1 MADIFSSHPYPGR
14 KTINPS
20 THHCAVCDRTLA
32 YKDRAAHERSKKH
45 RAEVE
50 KQKAKEAAANAPQ
63 GNENIDPNACHNCGQ
78 PGHMSRDCTE
88 PKKMTGACF
97 NCGEV
102 GHNKSEC
109 TKEPVITC
117 NNCKG
122 EGHIS
127 RECPEPRS
135 AANVTCN
142 NCSELGHFSRDCP
155 KPRDWTKVT
164 CNQCGLK
171 GHTARRCTTD
181 PSEYAIQNDAGFGD
195 DGATTPS
202 GNDDWMNGA
211 IASSGNDDWMN
222 DATDGVAEAPIVEGN
237 WMQDAADGAAEGAA
251 GDDWAAAPAAGGW

>member
-20 THHCAVCDRTLA
+20 THHCGVCDRTLA

-45 RAEVE
+45 RAERE
-50 KQKAKEAAANAPQ
+50 RQKAKEAAANAPE
-63 GNENIDPNACHNCGQ
+63 GNENIDRNACHNCGQ

-102 GHNKSEC
+102 GHNKSDC

-135 AANVTCN
+135 AANITCN

-171 GHTARRCTTD
+171 GHTVRRCTTD
-181 PSEYAIQNDAGFGD
+181 PSAYAVQNDAGFGD
-195 DGATTPS
+195 DGAAAPS
-202 GNDDWMNGA
+202 GNDDWMN
-211 IASSGNDDWMN
+211 N
-222 DATDGVAEAPIVEGN
+222 ATDGVAEPTAVEGN
-237 WMQDAADGAAEGAA
+237 WMEDAGEVAAA
-251 GDDWAAAPAAGGW
+251 GPDWGTAPAAAAGNDWGAAPAAGGW